1 MKKTSSLFTL
11 ISVKK
16 NTPLLSEVLQS
27 WQVVNLEE
35 KTKLK
40 DMLKDNVLI
49 SVIFIIKYNIQTF
62 FEKSNSK

>member
-16 NTPLLSEVLQS
+16 NTPLYSEVLQS

-62 FEKSNSK
+62 FEKNNSK